1 MMTRYLVAPVT
12 ALPPGGRLLVEAAG
26 KKIILFNLEGDLFG
40 LLNRCPHQ
48 GGELCHGTTLGLVEA
63 DPAEPGQMRYTREG
77 EILRCP
83 WHGWEFDIR
92 TGLSRAEPQKLRTRS
107 YLAGIMGQDSPVER
121 PPATKVPVGTTDEDQ
136 IYVEV

>member
-1 MMTRYLVAPVT
+1 MTRYLVAPVT

-48 GGELCHGTTLGLVEA
+48 GGELCHGTALGLVEA

-92 TGLSRAEPQKLRTRS
+92 TGKSRAEPGRIRAKT
-107 YLAGIMGQDSPVER
+107 YD
-121 PPATKVPVGTTDEDQ
+121 
-136 IYVEV
+136 VEVKSGSELFDGPYQAETVLVRIEEDYIVVDA